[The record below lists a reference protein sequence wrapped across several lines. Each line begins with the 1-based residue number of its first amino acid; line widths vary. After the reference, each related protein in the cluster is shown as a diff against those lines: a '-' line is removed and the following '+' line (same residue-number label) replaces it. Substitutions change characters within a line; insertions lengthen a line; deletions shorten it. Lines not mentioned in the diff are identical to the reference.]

1 MLQRRSDLD
10 PVGIVECQEKDD
22 EPPHDGGQEAVVQV
36 PAEVRPEPLEPDDAV
51 EQREEEDGGQQR
63 KDEAEDLREV
73 VLQEGGAKVGV
84 GSLVHLWS

>member
-1 MLQRRSDLD
+1 MANND
-10 PVGIVECQEKDD
+10 PA
-22 EPPHDGGQEAVVQV
+22 DGGQELVHQGPPLVS
-36 PAEVRPEPLEPDDAV
+36 PEPLEPDDAV